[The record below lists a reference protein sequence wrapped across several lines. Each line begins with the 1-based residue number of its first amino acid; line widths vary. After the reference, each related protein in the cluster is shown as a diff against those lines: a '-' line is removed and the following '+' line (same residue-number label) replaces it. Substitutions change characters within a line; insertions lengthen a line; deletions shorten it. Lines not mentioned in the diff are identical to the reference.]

1 MDKFYKSFEDKFR
14 GQRSEI
20 KKRLLAY
27 EPFLQILKQQDEKP
41 AAVDLGCGRGE
52 WLEILKQNGFAVRG
66 CDVSEEMIKECEKNA
81 LEAKKQGA
89 IEFLSELEDSSLAL
103 VSAFQ
108 LVEHLEFSELC
119 ELIKQARRVLKDGGI
134 LILETPNP
142 ENLRVATLTFYLDAT
157 HVKPIPPMLLE
168 YLCEFEGF
176 SNTFMMRLNSNLSFS
191 EDLQNQN
198 VTLRDVLSSVGL
210 DYAILGLKNGDEK
223 TREAFL
229 NAAKSGYSFE
239 ELADRFDV
247 SAFENKTQMLEL
259 KNDVWKESLETK
271 EALWKES
278 LETKEALWKSSLE
291 IDDLRA
297 QNARLHEDLEN
308 LLGKYLALNHKV
320 YVLENEAPVIKNDIE
335 QLKIFVAKFKRVA
348 KPLIWV
354 YKFLRFCKNLAK
366 ENLKKALKFGIN
378 LTERAANSHPKFKK
392 NLKIFLNKFP
402 ALRARIFSL
411 KGQVRDDIYVSQE
424 GVFEPSVFALRH
436 SREYERNLELKNL
449 KFNEN
454 FSELT
459 VIGSIS
465 GHYSLAAINRN
476 IVFRLLGKVK
486 NVFVICYHE
495 NYFDKIEDIAI
506 TKDEYETLRSIVPD
520 KNAHP
525 KRSDDKVAIYHHYP
539 LIEDV
544 REGYGF
550 EIAVF
555 FWEESRIP
563 QRTIE
568 ILNSKYKGI
577 LVSTFFIKKILI
589 DNGCYTPI
597 KVADIPL
604 KMPPEPSVLQENSEQ
619 KREIKLFHISS
630 CLPRKGADVLLRAFN
645 EVCKKAKFE
654 LSLTIKSF
662 PNPHNSVTE
671 QIELLV
677 DKKYQ
682 SKIRVILNEDLTALD
697 VANLY
702 EQCDIV
708 VLPTR
713 GEGLNMPAI
722 EGVHYEKPVISTDF
736 SGQCEFLDGSCEF
749 IGYKFAPAVTHFN
762 LNYSFWA
769 EPSVKDL
776 GEKIIKVSEQIL
788 QNRAPNIEP
797 LKHKVDEM
805 MFGEK
810 NALNFISSIS
820 HLKSFKNE
828 PSELKIAYF
837 STYNAVCGIAEYSKY
852 LTDEL
857 TRAGANLEIYTWSEQ
872 KRAKESNLSK
882 ENDEIKV
889 FEIERE
895 KLLSGLETDANIIW
909 LQHHFTFFE
918 IDEKLKSDVA
928 ALKSQG
934 KICFITLH
942 ATKQIL
948 NYPRQTQQNWHDTLY
963 EFDRVFVHSIDDLN
977 TLRLLG
983 LADNVTLV
991 PHGTQNLAPEQN
1003 KRKETD
1009 GKFKVGFFG
1018 LLFAHKNLPVLL
1030 QAFAKFSQNT
1040 DAKLIIISPV
1050 ANADSEAELQRCR
1063 KLCEKLNL
1071 DEKVEW
1077 NTEFLPIE
1085 EVNKKLSDC
1094 DVIVLPYGQT
1104 DEGASGAARIA
1115 LSVCKNVIVTPSRI
1129 FSEMKN
1135 VTIKTDGFN
1144 DWHILEQLEKV
1155 KNSEID
1161 AKIYDERAKWLSEN
1175 SWSSI
1180 AGLYL
1185 RIFRAVATDKNFMR
1199 HLKNGE

>member
-14 GQRSEI
+14 GHRSEI

-41 AAVDLGCGRGE
+41 AAADLGCGRGE
-52 WLEILKQNGFAVRG
+52 WLEILKQNGFTARG
-66 CDVSEEMIKECEKNA
+66 CDVS
-81 LEAKKQGA
+81 
-89 IEFLSELEDSSLAL
+89 
-103 VSAFQ
+103 
-108 LVEHLEFSELC
+108 
-119 ELIKQARRVLKDGGI
+119 
-134 LILETPNP
+134 ETPNP
-142 ENLRVATLTFYLDAT
+142 ENLRVATLNFYLDVT

-176 SNTFMMRLNSNLSFS
+176 NNTFMMRLNSNLSFS
-191 EDLQNQN
+191 EDLENQN

-210 DYAILGLKNGDEK
+210 DYAVLGLKNGDEK
-223 TREAFL
+223 TKEAFL

-259 KNDVWKESLETK
+259 KNDVWKG
-271 EALWKES
+271 S

-291 IDDLRA
+291 LMESKNQIVNL
-297 QNARLHEDLEN
+297 QNENARLHEDLEN

-402 ALRARIFSL
+402 AIRARIFSL

-454 FSELT
+454 FSEIT

-544 REGYGF
+544 RKGYGF

-563 QRTIE
+563 PRTIE
-568 ILNSKYKGI
+568 ILNAKYKGI

-589 DNGCYTPI
+589 DNGCYTPV

-604 KMPPEPSVLQENSEQ
+604 KMPPEPSVLQGNSEQ

-645 EVCKKAKFE
+645 EACKKAKFE

-677 DKKYQ
+677 DKKYR

-722 EGVHYEKPVISTDF
+722 EGVHYKKPVISTDY
-736 SGQCEFLDGSCEF
+736 SGQCEFLDDSCEF

-788 QNRAPNIEP
+788 QNRAPDIKP

-857 TRAGANLEIYTWSEQ
+857 TQAGANLEIYTWSEQ

-1085 EVNKKLSDC
+1085 EVNQKLSDC

-1115 LSVCKNVIVTPSRI
+1115 LSACKNVIVTPSRI

>member
-14 GQRSEI
+14 GHRSEI

-27 EPFLQILKQQDEKP
+27 EPFLQILKQNYENP
-41 AAVDLGCGRGE
+41 AAADLGCGRGE
-52 WLEILKQNGFAVRG
+52 WLEILKQNGFTARG
-66 CDVSEEMIKECEKNA
+66 CDLSEEMIKECEKNA
-81 LEAKKQGA
+81 LEAKNQGA

-119 ELIKQARRVLKDGGI
+119 ELIKQAHRVLKDGGI
-134 LILETPNP
+134 LLLETPNP
-142 ENLRVATLTFYLDAT
+142 ENLRVATLNFYLDVT

-176 SNTFMMRLNSNLSFS
+176 NNTFMMRLNSNLSFS
-191 EDLQNQN
+191 EDLENQN

-210 DYAILGLKNGDEK
+210 DYAVLGLKNGDEK

-259 KNDVWKESLETK
+259 KNDVWKGF
-271 EALWKES
+271 

-291 IDDLRA
+291 LMESKNQIANL
-297 QNARLHEDLEN
+297 QNENARLHEDLEN

-402 ALRARIFSL
+402 AIRARIFSL

-506 TKDEYETLRSIVPD
+506 TKDEYETLRGIVPD

-563 QRTIE
+563 PRTIE

-589 DNGCYTPI
+589 DNGCYKPV

-645 EVCKKAKFE
+645 EACKKAKFE

-677 DKKYQ
+677 DKKYR

-722 EGVHYEKPVISTDF
+722 EGVHYEKPVISTDY
-736 SGQCEFLDGSCEF
+736 SGQCEFLDDSCEF

-788 QNRAPNIEP
+788 QNRAPDIKP

-852 LTDEL
+852 LTNEL
-857 TRAGANLEIYTWSEQ
+857 VRAGANLEIYTWSEQ
-872 KRAKESNLSK
+872 KRTKEPNLAQ
-882 ENDEIKV
+882 ENGVKV
-889 FEIERE
+889 YEIERE

-1161 AKIYDERAKWLSEN
+1161 AKIYDERAKWLSQN

>member
-14 GQRSEI
+14 GHRSEI

-27 EPFLQILKQQDEKP
+27 EPFLQILKQNNEKP

-52 WLEILKQNGFAVRG
+52 WLEILKQNGFTARG
-66 CDVSEEMIKECEKNA
+66 CDVSEEMLKECEKNA

-142 ENLRVATLTFYLDAT
+142 ENLRVATLNFYLDAT

-176 SNTFMMRLNSNLSFS
+176 NNTFMMRLNSNLSFS
-191 EDLQNQN
+191 EDLENQN

-229 NAAKSGYSFE
+229 KAAKSGYSFE

-259 KNDVWKESLETK
+259 KNDVWKG
-271 EALWKES
+271 S

-291 IDDLRA
+291 LMESKNQIANL
-297 QNARLHEDLEN
+297 QNENARLHEDLEN

-424 GVFEPSVFALRH
+424 GVFEPNVFELTH
-436 SREYERNLELKNL
+436 SKEYERNLELKNL

-563 QRTIE
+563 PRTIE

-589 DNGCYTPI
+589 DNGCYTPV

-619 KREIKLFHISS
+619 KCEIKLFHISS

-645 EVCKKAKFE
+645 EACKKAKFE
-654 LSLTIKSF
+654 LNLTIKSF

-677 DKKYQ
+677 DKKYR

-722 EGVHYEKPVISTDF
+722 EGVHYKKPVISTDY
-736 SGQCEFLDGSCEF
+736 SGQCEFLDDSCEF

-788 QNRAPNIEP
+788 QNRAPSIEP

-828 PSELKIAYF
+828 SCELKIAYF

-857 TRAGANLEIYTWSEQ
+857 ARAGANLEIYTWSEQ
-872 KRAKESNLSK
+872 KRAKEPNLAQ
-882 ENDEIKV
+882 ENGVKV
-889 FEIERE
+889 YEIEQE
-895 KLLSGLETDANIIW
+895 KLLSELKTDANIIW

-983 LADNVTLV
+983 LTDNVTLV

-1050 ANADSEAELQRCR
+1050 ANADGEAELQRCR

-1077 NTEFLPIE
+1077 NTSFLPIE
-1085 EVNKKLSDC
+1085 EVNKTLSDC

-1115 LSVCKNVIVTPSRI
+1115 LSACKNVIVTPSRI

-1175 SWSSI
+1175 SWNSI

>member
-14 GQRSEI
+14 GHRSEI

-27 EPFLQILKQQDEKP
+27 EPFLQILKQNNEKP

-52 WLEILKQNGFAVRG
+52 WLEILKQNGFTARG
-66 CDVSEEMIKECEKNA
+66 CDVSEEMLKECEKNA

-142 ENLRVATLTFYLDAT
+142 ENLRVATLNFYLDAT

-176 SNTFMMRLNSNLSFS
+176 NNTFMMRLNSNLSFS
-191 EDLQNQN
+191 EDLENQN

-229 NAAKSGYSFE
+229 KAAKSGYSFE

-259 KNDVWKESLETK
+259 KNDVWKG
-271 EALWKES
+271 S

-291 IDDLRA
+291 LMESKNQIANL
-297 QNARLHEDLEN
+297 QNENARLHEDLEN

-424 GVFEPSVFALRH
+424 GVFEPNVFELTH
-436 SREYERNLELKNL
+436 SKEYERNLELKNL

-563 QRTIE
+563 PRTIE

-589 DNGCYTPI
+589 DNGCYTPV

-619 KREIKLFHISS
+619 KCEIKLFHISS

-645 EVCKKAKFE
+645 EACKKAKFE
-654 LSLTIKSF
+654 LNLTIKSF

-677 DKKYQ
+677 DKKYR

-722 EGVHYEKPVISTDF
+722 EGVHYKKPVISTDY
-736 SGQCEFLDGSCEF
+736 SGQCEFLDDSCEF

-788 QNRAPNIEP
+788 QNRAPSIEP

-828 PSELKIAYF
+828 SCELKIAYF

-857 TRAGANLEIYTWSEQ
+857 ARAGANLEIYTWSEQ
-872 KRAKESNLSK
+872 KRAKEPNLAQ
-882 ENDEIKV
+882 ENGVKV
-889 FEIERE
+889 YEIEQE
-895 KLLSGLETDANIIW
+895 KLLSELKTDANIIW

-983 LADNVTLV
+983 LTDNVTLV

-1050 ANADSEAELQRCR
+1050 ANADGEAELQRCR

-1077 NTEFLPIE
+1077 NTSFLPIE

-1115 LSVCKNVIVTPSRI
+1115 LSACKNVIVTPSRI

-1175 SWSSI
+1175 SWNSI

>member
-27 EPFLQILKQQDEKP
+27 EPFLQILKQNYENP
-41 AAVDLGCGRGE
+41 AAADLGCGRGE
-52 WLEILKQNGFAVRG
+52 WLEILKQNGFTARG

-81 LEAKKQGA
+81 LEAKNQGA

-108 LVEHLEFSELC
+108 LVEHLEFNELC

-142 ENLRVATLTFYLDAT
+142 ENLRVATLTFYLDVT

-210 DYAILGLKNGDEK
+210 DYAVLGLKNGDEK

-259 KNDVWKESLETK
+259 KNDVWKG
-271 EALWKES
+271 S

-291 IDDLRA
+291 LMESKNQIANL
-297 QNARLHEDLEN
+297 QNENARLHEDLEN

-424 GVFEPSVFALRH
+424 GVFEPSIFALRH

-449 KFNEN
+449 EFNEN

-589 DNGCYTPI
+589 DNGCYTPV

-645 EVCKKAKFE
+645 EACKKAKFE

-677 DKKYQ
+677 DKKYR

-722 EGVHYEKPVISTDF
+722 EGVHYEKPVISTDY

-788 QNRAPNIEP
+788 QNRAPDIKP

-820 HLKSFKNE
+820 HLKSFKNK

-852 LTDEL
+852 LTNEL
-857 TRAGANLEIYTWSEQ
+857 VRAGANLEIYTWSEQ
-872 KRAKESNLSK
+872 KRTKEPNLAQ
-882 ENDEIKV
+882 ENGVKV
-889 FEIERE
+889 YEIERE

-1009 GKFKVGFFG
+1009 GKFRVGFFG

-1077 NTEFLPIE
+1077 STEFLPIE

>member
-14 GQRSEI
+14 GHRSEI

-27 EPFLQILKQQDEKP
+27 KPFLQILKQNNEKP
-41 AAVDLGCGRGE
+41 AAADLGCGRGE
-52 WLEILKQNGFAVRG
+52 WLEILKQNGFAARG
-66 CDVSEEMIKECEKNA
+66 CDVSEEMLKECEKNA
-81 LEAKKQGA
+81 LEARNQGA

-134 LILETPNP
+134 LLLETPNP
-142 ENLRVATLTFYLDAT
+142 ENLRVATLNFYLDAT

-176 SNTFMMRLNSNLSFS
+176 NNTFMMRLNSNLSFS
-191 EDLQNQN
+191 EDLENQN

-210 DYAILGLKNGDEK
+210 DYAVLGLKNGDEK
-223 TREAFL
+223 TKEAFL

-247 SAFENKTQMLEL
+247 STFENKTQMLEL
-259 KNDVWKESLETK
+259 KNDVWKG
-271 EALWKES
+271 S

-291 IDDLRA
+291 LMESKNQIANL
-297 QNARLHEDLEN
+297 QNENARLHEDLEN

-449 KFNEN
+449 EFKEN

-476 IVFRLLGKVK
+476 IVFRLLNKVK

-520 KNAHP
+520 KNAP
-525 KRSDDKVAIYHHYP
+525 AIRTDDKVAIYHHYP

-589 DNGCYTPI
+589 DNGCYTPV

-604 KMPPEPSVLQENSEQ
+604 KTPPEPSVLQENSEQ

-645 EVCKKAKFE
+645 EACKKAKFE

-677 DKKYQ
+677 DKKYRD
-682 SKIRVILNEDLTALD
+682 KIRVILNEDLTALD

-722 EGVHYEKPVISTDF
+722 EGVHYKKPIISTDY
-736 SGQCEFLDGSCEF
+736 SGQCEFLDDSCEF

-788 QNRAPNIEP
+788 QNRAPDIKP

-810 NALNFISSIS
+810 NTLNFISSIS

-857 TRAGANLEIYTWSEQ
+857 MRAGAKLEIYTWSEQ

-963 EFDRVFVHSIDDLN
+963 EFDRAFVHSIDDLN

-983 LADNVTLV
+983 LTDNVTLV
-991 PHGTQNLAPEQN
+991 PHGTQNLTHEQS
-1003 KRKETD
+1003 KRKEAND
-1009 GKFKVGFFG
+1009 KFTIGFFG

-1040 DAKLIIISPV
+1040 DARLIIISPV

-1077 NTEFLPIE
+1077 NTSFLPIE

-1115 LSVCKNVIVTPSRI
+1115 LSACKNVIVTPSRI

-1161 AKIYDERAKWLSEN
+1161 AKIYDERAKWLSQN
-1175 SWSSI
+1175 SWGSI

>member
-14 GQRSEI
+14 GHRSEI

-41 AAVDLGCGRGE
+41 AAADLGCGRGE
-52 WLEILKQNGFAVRG
+52 WLEILKQNGFTARG
-66 CDVSEEMIKECEKNA
+66 CDLSEEMIKECEKNA
-81 LEAKKQGA
+81 LEAKNQGA

-119 ELIKQARRVLKDGGI
+119 ELIKQAHRVLKDGGI
-134 LILETPNP
+134 LLLETPNP
-142 ENLRVATLTFYLDAT
+142 ENLRVATLNFYLDVT

-176 SNTFMMRLNSNLSFS
+176 NNTFMMRLNSNLSFS
-191 EDLQNQN
+191 EDLENQN

-210 DYAILGLKNGDEK
+210 DYAVLGLKNGDEK

-259 KNDVWKESLETK
+259 KNDVWKGF
-271 EALWKES
+271 

-291 IDDLRA
+291 LMESKNQIANL
-297 QNARLHEDLEN
+297 QNENARLHEDLEN

-476 IVFRLLGKVK
+476 IVFRLLNKVK
-486 NVFVICYHE
+486 NIFVICYHE

-589 DNGCYTPI
+589 DNGCYTPV

-645 EVCKKAKFE
+645 EACKKAKFE

-677 DKKYQ
+677 DKKYR

-722 EGVHYEKPVISTDF
+722 EGVHYEKPVISTDY
-736 SGQCEFLDGSCEF
+736 SGQCEFLDDSCEF

-788 QNRAPNIEP
+788 QNRAPDIKP

-852 LTDEL
+852 LTNEL
-857 TRAGANLEIYTWSEQ
+857 VRAGANLEIYTWSEQ
-872 KRAKESNLSK
+872 KRAKKSNLSK

-918 IDEKLKSDVA
+918 IDEKLKSDAA
-928 ALKSQG
+928 ALKSHG

>member
-14 GQRSEI
+14 GDKSEI

-27 EPFLQILKQQDEKP
+27 EPFLQILKQNDEKP

-52 WLEILKQNGFAVRG
+52 WLEILKQNSFAAHG
-66 CDVSEEMIKECEKNA
+66 CDVSDEMIKECKKNA
-81 LEAKKQGA
+81 LEAKNQGA
-89 IEFLSELEDSSLAL
+89 IEFLSKLEDSSLAL

-108 LVEHLEFSELC
+108 LAEHLEFSELC

-142 ENLRVATLTFYLDAT
+142 ENLRVATLTFYLDVT

-176 SNTFMMRLNSNLSFS
+176 SDTFMMRLNSNLSFS

-210 DYAILGLKNGDEK
+210 DYAVLGLKNGDEK

-259 KNDVWKESLETK
+259 KNDVWKG
-271 EALWKES
+271 S

-291 IDDLRA
+291 LMESKNQIANL
-297 QNARLHEDLEN
+297 QNENARLHDDLEN

-366 ENLKKALKFGIN
+366 DNLKKALKFGIN
-378 LTERAANSHPKFKK
+378 LTEKTANNNPKFKK

-402 ALRARIFSL
+402 ALRARLFSL
-411 KGQVRDDIYVSQE
+411 KGQIRDDIYVSQE
-424 GVFEPSVFALRH
+424 GVFEPNVFVLRH
-436 SREYERNLELKNL
+436 SKEYERNLELKNL

-589 DNGCYTPI
+589 DNGCYTPV

-604 KMPPEPSVLQENSEQ
+604 KMPPEPSFLQENSEQ

-645 EVCKKAKFE
+645 EACKKAKFE

-677 DKKYQ
+677 DKKYR

-722 EGVHYEKPVISTDF
+722 EGVHYKKPVISTDY
-736 SGQCEFLDGSCEF
+736 SGQCEFLDDSCEF

-788 QNRAPNIEP
+788 QNRAPDIKP

-857 TRAGANLEIYTWSEQ
+857 ARAGAKLEIYTWSEQ

-948 NYPRQTQQNWHDTLY
+948 NYPRQTQQNWHNTLY

-1009 GKFKVGFFG
+1009 GKFRVGFFG

-1077 NTEFLPIE
+1077 NTEFLPIG

>member
-27 EPFLQILKQQDEKP
+27 EPFLQILKQNNENL
-41 AAVDLGCGRGE
+41 AAADLGCGRGE
-52 WLEILKQNGFAVRG
+52 WLEILKQNGFTARG
-66 CDVSEEMIKECEKNA
+66 CDVSEEMLKECEKNA

-142 ENLRVATLTFYLDAT
+142 ENLRVATLNFYLDAT

-176 SNTFMMRLNSNLSFS
+176 NNTFMMRLNSNLSFS
-191 EDLQNQN
+191 EDLENQN

-247 SAFENKTQMLEL
+247 STFENKTQMLEL
-259 KNDVWKESLETK
+259 KNDVWKG
-271 EALWKES
+271 S

-291 IDDLRA
+291 LMEGKNQIVNL
-297 QNARLHEDLEN
+297 QNENARLHEDLEN

-378 LTERAANSHPKFKK
+378 LTEKAANSHPKFKK

-424 GVFEPSVFALRH
+424 GVFEPNVFELTH
-436 SREYERNLELKNL
+436 SKEYERNLELKNL

-589 DNGCYTPI
+589 DNGCYTPV

-645 EVCKKAKFE
+645 EACKKAKFE

-677 DKKYQ
+677 DKKYR

-722 EGVHYEKPVISTDF
+722 EGVHYKKPVISTDY
-736 SGQCEFLDGSCEF
+736 SGQCEFLDDSCEF

-820 HLKSFKNE
+820 YLKSFKNE
-828 PSELKIAYF
+828 PRELKIAYF

-857 TRAGANLEIYTWSEQ
+857 ARAGADLEIYTWSEQ
-872 KRAKESNLSK
+872 KRAKEPNLAQ
-882 ENDEIKV
+882 ENGVKV
-889 FEIERE
+889 YEIEQE
-895 KLLSGLETDANIIW
+895 KLLSELKTDANIIW

-983 LADNVTLV
+983 LTDNVTLV
-991 PHGTQNLAPEQN
+991 PHGTQNLTHEQS
-1003 KRKETD
+1003 KRKEAND
-1009 GKFKVGFFG
+1009 KFTIGFFG

-1040 DAKLIIISPV
+1040 DARLIIISPV

-1085 EVNKKLSDC
+1085 EVNKRLSDC

-1115 LSVCKNVIVTPSRI
+1115 LSACKNVIVTPSRI

-1161 AKIYDERAKWLSEN
+1161 AKIYDERAKWLSQN

>member
-14 GQRSEI
+14 GHRSEI

-41 AAVDLGCGRGE
+41 AAADLGCGRGE
-52 WLEILKQNGFAVRG
+52 WLEILKQNGFTARG
-66 CDVSEEMIKECEKNA
+66 CDVSEEMLKECEKNA
-81 LEAKKQGA
+81 LEAKNQGA

-134 LILETPNP
+134 LLLETPNP
-142 ENLRVATLTFYLDAT
+142 ENLRVATLNFYLDVT

-176 SNTFMMRLNSNLSFS
+176 NNTFMMRLNSNLSFS
-191 EDLQNQN
+191 EDLENQN

-210 DYAILGLKNGDEK
+210 DYAVLGLKNGDEK
-223 TREAFL
+223 TKEAFL

-259 KNDVWKESLETK
+259 KNDVWKG
-271 EALWKES
+271 S

-291 IDDLRA
+291 LMESKNQIANL
-297 QNARLHEDLEN
+297 QNENARLHEDLEN

-449 KFNEN
+449 EFNEN
-454 FSELT
+454 FSEIT

-465 GHYSLAAINRN
+465 GHYSLASINRN
-476 IVFRLLGKVK
+476 IVFRLLNKVK

-520 KNAHP
+520 KNAP
-525 KRSDDKVAIYHHYP
+525 AIRTDDKVAIYHHYP

-589 DNGCYTPI
+589 DNGCYTPV

-604 KMPPEPSVLQENSEQ
+604 KTPPEPSVLQENSEQ

-645 EVCKKAKFE
+645 EACKKAKFE

-677 DKKYQ
+677 DKKYRD
-682 SKIRVILNEDLTALD
+682 KIRVILNEDLTALD

-722 EGVHYEKPVISTDF
+722 EGVHYKKPIISTDY
-736 SGQCEFLDGSCEF
+736 SGQCEFLDDSCEF

-788 QNRAPNIEP
+788 QNRAPDIKP

-857 TRAGANLEIYTWSEQ
+857 ARAGADLEIYTWSEQ
-872 KRAKESNLSK
+872 KHAKESNLSK

-895 KLLSGLETDANIIW
+895 KLLSGLKTDANIIW

>member
-271 EALWKES
+271 EALWK
-278 LETKEALWKSSLE
+278 SSLE
-291 IDDLRA
+291 LMESKNQIANL
-297 QNARLHEDLEN
+297 QNENARLREDLEN

-436 SREYERNLELKNL
+436 SKEYERNLELKNL
-449 KFNEN
+449 EFNEN

-563 QRTIE
+563 PRTIE

-589 DNGCYTPI
+589 DNGCYTPV

-645 EVCKKAKFE
+645 EACKKAKFE

-677 DKKYQ
+677 DKKYR

-722 EGVHYEKPVISTDF
+722 EGVHYKKPVISTDY
-736 SGQCEFLDGSCEF
+736 SGQCEFLDDSCEF

-810 NALNFISSIS
+810 NAPNFISSIS

-857 TRAGANLEIYTWSEQ
+857 ARAGANLEIYTWSEQ
-872 KRAKESNLSK
+872 KRAKEPNLAQ
-882 ENDEIKV
+882 ENGVKV
-889 FEIERE
+889 YEIEQE
-895 KLLSGLETDANIIW
+895 KLLSELKTDANIIW

-983 LADNVTLV
+983 LIDNVTLV

-1009 GKFKVGFFG
+1009 GKFRIGFFG

-1040 DAKLIIISPV
+1040 DARLIIISPV

-1071 DEKVEW
+1071 DEKAEW

-1115 LSVCKNVIVTPSRI
+1115 LSACKNVIVTPSRI

>member
-14 GQRSEI
+14 GHRSEI

-27 EPFLQILKQQDEKP
+27 EPFLQILKQNNEKP

-52 WLEILKQNGFAVRG
+52 WLEILKQNGFTARG
-66 CDVSEEMIKECEKNA
+66 CDMSEEMLKECEKNA

-142 ENLRVATLTFYLDAT
+142 ENLRVATLNFYLDAT

-176 SNTFMMRLNSNLSFS
+176 NNTFMMRLNSNLNFS
-191 EDLQNQN
+191 EDLENQN

-210 DYAILGLKNGDEK
+210 DYAVLGLKNGDEK

-229 NAAKSGYSFE
+229 SATKSGFSFE

-247 SAFENKTQMLEL
+247 GAFENKTQMLEL

-271 EALWKES
+271 EALWK
-278 LETKEALWKSSLE
+278 SSLE
-291 IDDLRA
+291 LMESKNQIANL
-297 QNARLHEDLEN
+297 QNENARLHEDLEN

-320 YVLENEAPVIKNDIE
+320 YVLENETPVIKNDIE
-335 QLKIFVAKFKRVA
+335 HLKIFVAKFKRVA

-366 ENLKKALKFGIN
+366 ENLKKVLKFGIN
-378 LTERAANSHPKFKK
+378 LTEKTANNNPKFKK

-436 SREYERNLELKNL
+436 SKEYERNLELKNL
-449 KFNEN
+449 EFNEN

-563 QRTIE
+563 PRTIE

-589 DNGCYTPI
+589 DNGCYTPV

-645 EVCKKAKFE
+645 EACKKAKFE

-677 DKKYQ
+677 DKKYR

-722 EGVHYEKPVISTDF
+722 EGVHYKKPVISTDY
-736 SGQCEFLDGSCEF
+736 SGQCEFLDDSCEF

-820 HLKSFKNE
+820 YLKSFKNE

-857 TRAGANLEIYTWSEQ
+857 ARAGANLQIYTWSEQ
-872 KRAKESNLSK
+872 KRAKEPNLAQ
-882 ENDEIKV
+882 ENGVKV
-889 FEIERE
+889 YEIERE
-895 KLLSGLETDANIIW
+895 KLLSELKTDANIIW

-983 LADNVTLV
+983 LTDNVTLV
-991 PHGTQNLAPEQN
+991 PHGTQNLTHEQS
-1003 KRKETD
+1003 KRKEAND
-1009 GKFKVGFFG
+1009 KFTIGFFG

-1094 DVIVLPYGQT
+1094 DVVVLPYGQT

-1115 LSVCKNVIVTPSRI
+1115 LSACKNVIVTPSRI

-1161 AKIYDERAKWLSEN
+1161 AKIYDERAKWLSQN

>member
-14 GQRSEI
+14 GDKSEI

-27 EPFLQILKQQDEKP
+27 EPFLQILKQNNEKP

-52 WLEILKQNGFAVRG
+52 WLEILKQNGFAARG
-66 CDVSEEMIKECEKNA
+66 CDVSDEMIKECEKND

-108 LVEHLEFSELC
+108 LAEHLEFSELC

-142 ENLRVATLTFYLDAT
+142 ENLRVATLNFYLDVT

-176 SNTFMMRLNSNLSFS
+176 SDTFMMRLNSNLSFS

-210 DYAILGLKNGDEK
+210 DYAVLGLKNGDEK

-229 NAAKSGYSFE
+229 SATKSGFSFE

-247 SAFENKTQMLEL
+247 GAFENKTQMLEL

-271 EALWKES
+271 EALWK
-278 LETKEALWKSSLE
+278 SSLE
-291 IDDLRA
+291 LMESKNQIANL
-297 QNARLHEDLEN
+297 QNENARLHEDLEN

-320 YVLENEAPVIKNDIE
+320 YVLENETPVIKNDIE
-335 QLKIFVAKFKRVA
+335 HLKIFVAKFKRVA

-366 ENLKKALKFGIN
+366 ENLKKVLKFGIN
-378 LTERAANSHPKFKK
+378 LTEKTANNNPKFKK

-436 SREYERNLELKNL
+436 SKEYERNLELKNL
-449 KFNEN
+449 EFNEN

-563 QRTIE
+563 PRTIE

-589 DNGCYTPI
+589 DNGCYTPV

-645 EVCKKAKFE
+645 EACKKAKFE

-677 DKKYQ
+677 DKKYR

-722 EGVHYEKPVISTDF
+722 EGVHYEKPVISTDY
-736 SGQCEFLDGSCEF
+736 SGQCEFLDDSCEF

-788 QNRAPNIEP
+788 QNRAPDIKP

-857 TRAGANLEIYTWSEQ
+857 TQAGANLEIYTWSEQ

-1115 LSVCKNVIVTPSRI
+1115 LSACKNVIVTPSRI

>member
-52 WLEILKQNGFAVRG
+52 WLEILKQNGFAARG
-66 CDVSEEMIKECEKNA
+66 CDVSEEMLKECEKNT
-81 LEAKKQGA
+81 LEAKNQGA

-119 ELIKQARRVLKDGGI
+119 ELIKQACRVLKDGGI

-142 ENLRVATLTFYLDAT
+142 ENLRVATLNFYLDVT
-157 HVKPIPPMLLE
+157 HAKPIPPMLLE

-176 SNTFMMRLNSNLSFS
+176 NNTFMMRLNSNLSFS
-191 EDLQNQN
+191 EDLENQN

-210 DYAILGLKNGDEK
+210 DYAVLGLKNGDEK
-223 TREAFL
+223 TKEAFL

-247 SAFENKTQMLEL
+247 STFENKTQMLEL
-259 KNDVWKESLETK
+259 KNDVWKG
-271 EALWKES
+271 S

-291 IDDLRA
+291 LMESKNQIANL
-297 QNARLHEDLEN
+297 QNENARLHEDLEN

-320 YVLENEAPVIKNDIE
+320 YVLENEAPAIKNDIE

-424 GVFEPSVFALRH
+424 GVFEPNVFELTH
-436 SREYERNLELKNL
+436 SKEYERNLELKNL

-454 FSELT
+454 FSKLT

-563 QRTIE
+563 PRTIE

-589 DNGCYTPI
+589 DNGCYTPV

-619 KREIKLFHISS
+619 KCEIKLFHISS

-645 EVCKKAKFE
+645 EACKKAKFE

-677 DKKYQ
+677 DKKYR

-722 EGVHYEKPVISTDF
+722 EGVHYEKPVISTDY
-736 SGQCEFLDGSCEF
+736 SGQCEFLDDSCEF

-788 QNRAPNIEP
+788 QNRAPSIEP

-805 MFGEK
+805 MFGEN

-820 HLKSFKNE
+820 YLKSFKNE
-828 PSELKIAYF
+828 PSKLKIAYF

-857 TRAGANLEIYTWSEQ
+857 ARAGANLEIYTWSEQ
-872 KRAKESNLSK
+872 KRAKEPNLAQ
-882 ENDEIKV
+882 ENGVKV
-889 FEIERE
+889 HEIERE
-895 KLLSGLETDANIIW
+895 KLLSELKTDANIIW

-948 NYPRQTQQNWHDTLY
+948 NYPRQTQQNWHDTLF

-1009 GKFKVGFFG
+1009 GKFRIGFFG
-1018 LLFAHKNLPVLL
+1018 LLFAHKNLPVML

-1050 ANADSEAELQRCR
+1050 ANADGEAELQRCR

-1085 EVNKKLSDC
+1085 EVNKKLRDC

-1115 LSVCKNVIVTPSRI
+1115 LSACKNVIVTPSRI

-1161 AKIYDERAKWLSEN
+1161 AKIYDERTKWLSQN

>member
-27 EPFLQILKQQDEKP
+27 EPFLQILKQNNENP
-41 AAVDLGCGRGE
+41 TAVDLGCGRGE
-52 WLEILKQNGFAVRG
+52 WLEILKQNGFAARG
-66 CDVSEEMIKECEKNA
+66 CDVSEEMLKECEKNA
-81 LEAKKQGA
+81 LEAKNQGA

-142 ENLRVATLTFYLDAT
+142 ENLRVATLNFYLDAT

-176 SNTFMMRLNSNLSFS
+176 NNTFMMRLNSNLSFS
-191 EDLQNQN
+191 EDLENQN

-210 DYAILGLKNGDEK
+210 DYAVLGLKNGDEK
-223 TREAFL
+223 TCEAFL

-247 SAFENKTQMLEL
+247 STFENKTQMLEL
-259 KNDVWKESLETK
+259 KNDVWKG
-271 EALWKES
+271 S

-291 IDDLRA
+291 LMESKNQIVNL
-297 QNARLHEDLEN
+297 QNENARLHEDLEN

-411 KGQVRDDIYVSQE
+411 KGQVRDDIYVSQD

-436 SREYERNLELKNL
+436 SKEYERNLELKNL

-589 DNGCYTPI
+589 DNGCYTPV

-604 KMPPEPSVLQENSEQ
+604 KMPPEPSFLQENSEQ

-645 EVCKKAKFE
+645 EACKKAKFE

-677 DKKYQ
+677 DKKYR

-722 EGVHYEKPVISTDF
+722 EGVHYKKPVISTDY
-736 SGQCEFLDGSCEF
+736 SGQCEFLDDSCEF

-788 QNRAPNIEP
+788 QNRAPDIKP

-857 TRAGANLEIYTWSEQ
+857 AQAGAKLDIYTWSEQ

-1009 GKFKVGFFG
+1009 GKFRVGFFG
-1018 LLFAHKNLPVLL
+1018 LLFAHKNLLVLL

-1115 LSVCKNVIVTPSRI
+1115 LSACKNVIVTPSRI

>member
-14 GQRSEI
+14 GHRSEI

-27 EPFLQILKQQDEKP
+27 KPFLQILKQNNENP

-52 WLEILKQNGFAVRG
+52 WLEILKQNGFTARG
-66 CDVSEEMIKECEKNA
+66 CDVSEEMLKECEKNA

-142 ENLRVATLTFYLDAT
+142 ENLRVATLNFYLDAT

-176 SNTFMMRLNSNLSFS
+176 NNTFMMRLNSNLSFS
-191 EDLQNQN
+191 EDLENQN

-210 DYAILGLKNGDEK
+210 DYAVLGLKNGDEK

-247 SAFENKTQMLEL
+247 STFENKTQMLEL
-259 KNDVWKESLETK
+259 KNDVWKG
-271 EALWKES
+271 S

-291 IDDLRA
+291 LMESKNQIVNLQNENVRLR
-297 QNARLHEDLEN
+297 EDLEN
-308 LLGKYLALNHKV
+308 LIGKYLALNHKV

-348 KPLIWV
+348 KPLILV

-411 KGQVRDDIYVSQE
+411 KGQVRDDIYVSQD

-436 SREYERNLELKNL
+436 SKEYERNLELKNL

-589 DNGCYTPI
+589 DNGCYTPV

-604 KMPPEPSVLQENSEQ
+604 KMPPEPSFLQENSEQ

-645 EVCKKAKFE
+645 EACKKAKFE

-677 DKKYQ
+677 DKKYR

-722 EGVHYEKPVISTDF
+722 EGVHYKKPVISTDY
-736 SGQCEFLDGSCEF
+736 SGQCEFLDDSCEF

-857 TRAGANLEIYTWSEQ
+857 ARAGANLEIYTWSEQ
-872 KRAKESNLSK
+872 KRAKEPNLAQ
-882 ENDEIKV
+882 ENGVKV
-889 FEIERE
+889 YEIEQE
-895 KLLSGLETDANIIW
+895 KLLSELKTDANIIW

-928 ALKSQG
+928 ALKLQG

-983 LADNVTLV
+983 LIDNVTLV

-1009 GKFKVGFFG
+1009 GKFRIGFFG

-1050 ANADSEAELQRCR
+1050 ANVDGEAELQRCR

-1115 LSVCKNVIVTPSRI
+1115 LSACKNVIVTPSRI

-1161 AKIYDERAKWLSEN
+1161 AKIYDERSKWLSEN
-1175 SWSSI
+1175 SWNSI

>member
-14 GQRSEI
+14 GHRSEI

-52 WLEILKQNGFAVRG
+52 WLEILKQNGFTARG
-66 CDVSEEMIKECEKNA
+66 CDVSEEMLKECEKNA
-81 LEAKKQGA
+81 LEAKNQGA

-134 LILETPNP
+134 LLLETPNP
-142 ENLRVATLTFYLDAT
+142 ENLRVATLNFYLDVT

-176 SNTFMMRLNSNLSFS
+176 NNTFMMRLNSNLSFS
-191 EDLQNQN
+191 EDLENQN

-210 DYAILGLKNGDEK
+210 DYAVLGLKNGDEK
-223 TREAFL
+223 TKEAFL

-259 KNDVWKESLETK
+259 KNDVWKG
-271 EALWKES
+271 S

-291 IDDLRA
+291 LMESKNQIVNL
-297 QNARLHEDLEN
+297 QNENARLHEDLEN

-402 ALRARIFSL
+402 AIRARIFSL

-454 FSELT
+454 FSEIT

-544 REGYGF
+544 RKGYGF

-563 QRTIE
+563 PRTIE
-568 ILNSKYKGI
+568 ILNAKYKGI

-589 DNGCYTPI
+589 DNGCYTPV

-604 KMPPEPSVLQENSEQ
+604 KMPPEPSVLQGNSEQ

-645 EVCKKAKFE
+645 EACKKAKFE

-677 DKKYQ
+677 DKKYR

-722 EGVHYEKPVISTDF
+722 EGVHYKKPVISTDY
-736 SGQCEFLDGSCEF
+736 SGQCEFLDDSCEF

-788 QNRAPNIEP
+788 QNRAPDIKP

-857 TRAGANLEIYTWSEQ
+857 TQAGANLEIYTWSEQ
-872 KRAKESNLSK
+872 KRADVSNLTQ
-882 ENDEIKV
+882 ENDNIKV
-889 FEIERE
+889 YEIERE

>member
-14 GQRSEI
+14 GDKSEI

-27 EPFLQILKQQDEKP
+27 EPFLQILKQNYEKP
-41 AAVDLGCGRGE
+41 AAADLGCGRGE
-52 WLEILKQNGFAVRG
+52 WLEILKQNGFAAHG
-66 CDVSEEMIKECEKNA
+66 CDVSEEMLKECEKNA
-81 LEAKKQGA
+81 LEAKNQGA

-142 ENLRVATLTFYLDAT
+142 ENLRVATLNFYLDAT

-176 SNTFMMRLNSNLSFS
+176 NNTFMMRLNSNLSFS
-191 EDLQNQN
+191 EDLENQN

-210 DYAILGLKNGDEK
+210 DYAVLGLKNGDEK

-247 SAFENKTQMLEL
+247 AAFKNKTQMLEL
-259 KNDVWKESLETK
+259 KNDVWKGF
-271 EALWKES
+271 

-291 IDDLRA
+291 LMESKNQIANL
-297 QNARLHEDLEN
+297 QNENARLHEDLEN

-378 LTERAANSHPKFKK
+378 LMEKAANSHPKFKK

-454 FSELT
+454 FSEIT

-476 IVFRLLGKVK
+476 IVFRLLNKVK

-589 DNGCYTPI
+589 DNGCYTPV

-645 EVCKKAKFE
+645 EACKKAKFE

-677 DKKYQ
+677 DKKYR

-722 EGVHYEKPVISTDF
+722 EGVHYEKPIISTDY

-788 QNRAPNIEP
+788 QNRAPDIKP

-857 TRAGANLEIYTWSEQ
+857 ARAGADLQIYTWSEQ
-872 KRAKESNLSK
+872 KRTDGSNLTQ
-882 ENDEIKV
+882 ENDNIKV
-889 FEIERE
+889 YEIERE

>member
-14 GQRSEI
+14 GHRSEI

-27 EPFLQILKQQDEKP
+27 EPFLQILKQNYENP
-41 AAVDLGCGRGE
+41 AAADLGCGRGE
-52 WLEILKQNGFAVRG
+52 WLEILKQNGFTARG
-66 CDVSEEMIKECEKNA
+66 CDVSEEMLKECEKNA
-81 LEAKKQGA
+81 LEAKNQGA

-134 LILETPNP
+134 LLLETPNP
-142 ENLRVATLTFYLDAT
+142 ENLRVATLNFYLDVT

-176 SNTFMMRLNSNLSFS
+176 SDTFMMRLNSNLSFS

-210 DYAILGLKNGDEK
+210 DYAVLGLKNGDEK

-247 SAFENKTQMLEL
+247 AAFENKTQMLEL

-271 EALWKES
+271 EALWK
-278 LETKEALWKSSLE
+278 SSLE
-291 IDDLRA
+291 LMESKNQIANL
-297 QNARLHEDLEN
+297 QNENAHLHEDLEN

-335 QLKIFVAKFKRVA
+335 HLKIFVAKFKKVA

-465 GHYSLAAINRN
+465 GHYSLASINRN

-563 QRTIE
+563 PRTIE

-589 DNGCYTPI
+589 DNGCYTPV

-604 KMPPEPSVLQENSEQ
+604 KTPPEPSVLQENSEQ

-645 EVCKKAKFE
+645 EACKKAKFE

-677 DKKYQ
+677 DKKYR

-722 EGVHYEKPVISTDF
+722 EGVHYEKPVISTDY
-736 SGQCEFLDGSCEF
+736 SGQCEFLDGNCEF

-788 QNRAPNIEP
+788 QNRTPSIKP

-820 HLKSFKNE
+820 YLKSFKNE

-857 TRAGANLEIYTWSEQ
+857 ARAGANLEIYTWSEQ
-872 KRAKESNLSK
+872 KRAGTSNLSK
-882 ENDEIKV
+882 ENNDIKV
-889 FEIERE
+889 YEIEQE

-918 IDEKLKSDVA
+918 IDEKLKSDVL

-942 ATKQIL
+942 STKQIL

-983 LADNVTLV
+983 LIDNVTLV

-1003 KRKETD
+1003 KHKETD
-1009 GKFKVGFFG
+1009 GKFRTGFFG

-1050 ANADSEAELQRCR
+1050 ANADSEMELQRCR

-1077 NTEFLPIE
+1077 NTKFLPIE

-1115 LSVCKNVIVTPSRI
+1115 LSACKNVIVTPSRI

-1161 AKIYDERAKWLSEN
+1161 AKIYDERAKWLSQN

-1185 RIFRAVATDKNFMR
+1185 RIFKAVATDKNFMR

>member
-14 GQRSEI
+14 GHRSEI

-27 EPFLQILKQQDEKP
+27 EPFLQILKQNYEKP

-52 WLEILKQNGFAVRG
+52 WLEILKQNGFTARG
-66 CDVSEEMIKECEKNA
+66 CDVSEGMLKECEKNA

-142 ENLRVATLTFYLDAT
+142 ENLRVATLNFYLDAT
-157 HVKPIPPMLLE
+157 HVKPIPPILLE

-176 SNTFMMRLNSNLSFS
+176 NNTFMMRLNSNLSFS
-191 EDLQNQN
+191 EDLENQN

-247 SAFENKTQMLEL
+247 STFENKTQMLEL
-259 KNDVWKESLETK
+259 KNDVWKG
-271 EALWKES
+271 S

-291 IDDLRA
+291 LMESKNQIANL
-297 QNARLHEDLEN
+297 QNENARLHEDLEN

-424 GVFEPSVFALRH
+424 GVFEPNVFELTH
-436 SREYERNLELKNL
+436 SKEYERNLELKNL

-544 REGYGF
+544 RDGYGF

-589 DNGCYTPI
+589 DNGCYTPV

-619 KREIKLFHISS
+619 NREIKLFHISS

-645 EVCKKAKFE
+645 EACKKAKFE

-677 DKKYQ
+677 DKKYR

-722 EGVHYEKPVISTDF
+722 EGVHYKKPVISTDY
-736 SGQCEFLDGSCEF
+736 SGQCEFLDDSCEF
-749 IGYKFAPAVTHFN
+749 IRYKFAPAVTHFN

-872 KRAKESNLSK
+872 KHAKESNLSK

-983 LADNVTLV
+983 LTDNVALV
-991 PHGTQNLAPEQN
+991 PHGTQNLAPEQS

-1050 ANADSEAELQRCR
+1050 ANADGEAELQRCR

-1115 LSVCKNVIVTPSRI
+1115 LSACKNVIVTPSRI

-1161 AKIYDERAKWLSEN
+1161 AKIYDERAKWLSQN

-1185 RIFRAVATDKNFMR
+1185 RIFRAVATDKNFMQ

>member
-52 WLEILKQNGFAVRG
+52 WLEILKQNGFAARG

-142 ENLRVATLTFYLDAT
+142 ENLRVATLNFYLDAT

-176 SNTFMMRLNSNLSFS
+176 NNTFMMRLNSNLNFS
-191 EDLQNQN
+191 EDLENQN

-210 DYAILGLKNGDEK
+210 DYAVLGLKNGDEK
-223 TREAFL
+223 THEAFL

-239 ELADRFDV
+239 ELVDRFDV

-259 KNDVWKESLETK
+259 KNDVWKD
-271 EALWKES
+271 S

-291 IDDLRA
+291 LMESKNQIANL
-297 QNARLHEDLEN
+297 QNENARLHEDLEN

-449 KFNEN
+449 EFNEN

-589 DNGCYTPI
+589 DNGCYTPV

-604 KMPPEPSVLQENSEQ
+604 KMPPEPSVSQENSEQ

-645 EVCKKAKFE
+645 EACKKAKFE
-654 LSLTIKSF
+654 LSITIKSF

-677 DKKYQ
+677 DKKYR

-722 EGVHYEKPVISTDF
+722 EGVHYKKPVISTDY
-736 SGQCEFLDGSCEF
+736 SGQCEFLDDSCEF

-788 QNRAPNIEP
+788 QNRAPDIKP

-872 KRAKESNLSK
+872 KRAKEPNLAQ
-882 ENDEIKV
+882 ENGIKV
-889 FEIERE
+889 YEIERE

-1115 LSVCKNVIVTPSRI
+1115 LSACKNVIVTPSRI

>member
-14 GQRSEI
+14 GDKSEI

-27 EPFLQILKQQDEKP
+27 EPFLQILKQNDEKP

-52 WLEILKQNGFAVRG
+52 WLEILKQNGFAARG
-66 CDVSEEMIKECEKNA
+66 CDVSDEMIKECEKNA
-81 LEAKKQGA
+81 LEAKNQGA
-89 IEFLSELEDSSLAL
+89 IEFLSKLEDSSLAL

-108 LVEHLEFSELC
+108 LAEHLEFSELC

-134 LILETPNP
+134 LLLETPNP
-142 ENLRVATLTFYLDAT
+142 ENLRVATLTFYLDVT

-176 SNTFMMRLNSNLSFS
+176 SDTFMMRLNSNLSFS
-191 EDLQNQN
+191 EDLENQN

-210 DYAILGLKNGDEK
+210 DYAVLGLKGGNEK

-229 NAAKSGYSFE
+229 NAAKSGFSFE

-247 SAFENKTQMLEL
+247 SAFENKTQILEL

-271 EALWKES
+271 EALWK
-278 LETKEALWKSSLE
+278 SSLE
-291 IDDLRA
+291 LMESKNQIANL
-297 QNARLHEDLEN
+297 QNENARLHEDLEN

-366 ENLKKALKFGIN
+366 DNLKKALKFGIN
-378 LTERAANSHPKFKK
+378 LTEKTANNNPKFKK

-402 ALRARIFSL
+402 ALRVRIFSL
-411 KGQVRDDIYVSQE
+411 KGQIRDDIYVSQE
-424 GVFEPSVFALRH
+424 GVFEPNVFELKH
-436 SREYERNLELKNL
+436 SKEYEQNLELKNL
-449 KFNEN
+449 EFNEN
-454 FSELT
+454 FSEIT

-476 IVFRLLGKVK
+476 IVFRLLCKVK

-589 DNGCYTPI
+589 DNGCYTPV

-645 EVCKKAKFE
+645 EACKKAKFE

-677 DKKYQ
+677 DKKYRD
-682 SKIRVILNEDLTALD
+682 KIRVILNEDLTALD

-722 EGVHYEKPVISTDF
+722 EGVHYEKPVISTDY

-776 GEKIIKVSEQIL
+776 SEKILKVAEQIL
-788 QNRAPNIEP
+788 QNRAPDIKP

-820 HLKSFKNE
+820 YLKSFKNE

-857 TRAGANLEIYTWSEQ
+857 ARAGADLQIYTWSEQ
-872 KRAKESNLSK
+872 KRADGSNLTQ
-882 ENDEIKV
+882 ENDNIKV
-889 FEIERE
+889 YEIEHE

-918 IDEKLKSDVA
+918 IDEKLKSDVL

-942 ATKQIL
+942 STKQIL

-983 LADNVTLV
+983 LIDNVTLV

-1009 GKFKVGFFG
+1009 GKFRIGFFG

-1050 ANADSEAELQRCR
+1050 ANADGKAELQRCR

-1115 LSVCKNVIVTPSRI
+1115 LSACKNVIVTPSRI

-1144 DWHILEQLEKV
+1144 DWYILEQLEKV
-1155 KNSEID
+1155 KNSEIIRYI
-1161 AKIYDERAKWLSEN
+1161 KE
-1175 SWSSI
+1175 
-1180 AGLYL
+1180 
-1185 RIFRAVATDKNFMR
+1185 KNQ
-1199 HLKNGE
+1199 L

>member
-14 GQRSEI
+14 GHRSEI

-41 AAVDLGCGRGE
+41 AAADLGCGRGE
-52 WLEILKQNGFAVRG
+52 WLEILKQNGFTARG
-66 CDVSEEMIKECEKNA
+66 CDLSEEMIKECEKNA
-81 LEAKKQGA
+81 LEAKNQGA

-134 LILETPNP
+134 VLLETPNP
-142 ENLRVATLTFYLDAT
+142 ENLRVATLNFYLDVT
-157 HVKPIPPMLLE
+157 HIQPIPPMLLE

-176 SNTFMMRLNSNLSFS
+176 NNTFMMRLNSNLSFS
-191 EDLQNQN
+191 EDLENQN

-210 DYAILGLKNGDEK
+210 DYAVLGLKNGDEK
-223 TREAFL
+223 TREVFL

-259 KNDVWKESLETK
+259 KNDVWKD
-271 EALWKES
+271 S

-291 IDDLRA
+291 LMESKNQIANL
-297 QNARLHEDLEN
+297 QNENARLHEDLEN

-449 KFNEN
+449 EFNEN

-563 QRTIE
+563 PRTIE

-589 DNGCYTPI
+589 DNGCYTPV

-604 KMPPEPSVLQENSEQ
+604 KTPPEPSVLQENSEQ

-645 EVCKKAKFE
+645 EACKKAKFE

-677 DKKYQ
+677 DKKYRD
-682 SKIRVILNEDLTALD
+682 KIRVILNEDLTALD

-722 EGVHYEKPVISTDF
+722 EGVHYKKPIISTDY
-736 SGQCEFLDGSCEF
+736 SGQCEFLDDSCEF

-788 QNRAPNIEP
+788 QNRAPDIKP

-810 NALNFISSIS
+810 NTLNFISSIS

-857 TRAGANLEIYTWSEQ
+857 MRAGAKLEIYTWSEQ

-963 EFDRVFVHSIDDLN
+963 EFDRAFVHSIDDLN

-983 LADNVTLV
+983 LTDNVTLV
-991 PHGTQNLAPEQN
+991 PHGTQNLTHEQS
-1003 KRKETD
+1003 KRKEAND
-1009 GKFKVGFFG
+1009 KFTIGFFG

-1040 DAKLIIISPV
+1040 DARLIIISPV

-1115 LSVCKNVIVTPSRI
+1115 LSACKNVIVTPSRI

-1161 AKIYDERAKWLSEN
+1161 AKIYDERAKWLSQN
-1175 SWSSI
+1175 SWGSI

>member
-14 GQRSEI
+14 GHRSEI

-27 EPFLQILKQQDEKP
+27 KPFLQILKQNNENP

-52 WLEILKQNGFAVRG
+52 WLEILKQNGFTARG
-66 CDVSEEMIKECEKNA
+66 CDVSEEMLKECEKNA

-142 ENLRVATLTFYLDAT
+142 ENLRVATLNFYLDAT

-176 SNTFMMRLNSNLSFS
+176 NNTFMMRLNSNLSFS
-191 EDLQNQN
+191 EDLENQN

-210 DYAILGLKNGDEK
+210 DYAVLGLKNGDEK
-223 TREAFL
+223 TKEAFL

-247 SAFENKTQMLEL
+247 STFENKTQMLEL
-259 KNDVWKESLETK
+259 KNDVWKG
-271 EALWKES
+271 S

-291 IDDLRA
+291 LMESKNQIANL
-297 QNARLHEDLEN
+297 QNENARLHEDLEN

-449 KFNEN
+449 EFKEN

-476 IVFRLLGKVK
+476 IVFRLLNKVK

-589 DNGCYTPI
+589 DNGCYTPV

-604 KMPPEPSVLQENSEQ
+604 KTPPEPSVLQENSEQ

-645 EVCKKAKFE
+645 EACKKAKFE

-677 DKKYQ
+677 DKKYRD
-682 SKIRVILNEDLTALD
+682 KIRVILNEDLTALD

-722 EGVHYEKPVISTDF
+722 EGVHYKKPIISTDY
-736 SGQCEFLDGSCEF
+736 SGQCEFLDDSCEF

-788 QNRAPNIEP
+788 QNRAPDIKP

-810 NALNFISSIS
+810 NTLNFISSIS

-857 TRAGANLEIYTWSEQ
+857 MRAGAKLEIYTWSEQ

-963 EFDRVFVHSIDDLN
+963 EFDRAFVHSIDDLN

-983 LADNVTLV
+983 LTDNVTLV
-991 PHGTQNLAPEQN
+991 PHGTQNLTHEQS
-1003 KRKETD
+1003 KRKEAND
-1009 GKFKVGFFG
+1009 KFTIGFFG

-1040 DAKLIIISPV
+1040 DARLIIISPV

-1115 LSVCKNVIVTPSRI
+1115 LSACKNVIVTPSRI

-1161 AKIYDERAKWLSEN
+1161 AKIYDERAKWLSQN
-1175 SWSSI
+1175 SWGSI

>member
-14 GQRSEI
+14 GHRSEI

-27 EPFLQILKQQDEKP
+27 EPFLQILKQNYENP
-41 AAVDLGCGRGE
+41 AAADLGCGRGE
-52 WLEILKQNGFAVRG
+52 WLEILKQNGFTARG
-66 CDVSEEMIKECEKNA
+66 CDLSEEMIKECEKNA
-81 LEAKKQGA
+81 LEAKNQGA

-119 ELIKQARRVLKDGGI
+119 ELIKQAHRVLKDGGI
-134 LILETPNP
+134 LLLETPNP
-142 ENLRVATLTFYLDAT
+142 ENLRVATLNFYLDVT

-176 SNTFMMRLNSNLSFS
+176 NNTFMMRLNSNLSFS
-191 EDLQNQN
+191 EDLENQN

-210 DYAILGLKNGDEK
+210 DYAVLGLKNGDEK

-259 KNDVWKESLETK
+259 KNDVWKGF
-271 EALWKES
+271 

-291 IDDLRA
+291 LMESKNQIANL
-297 QNARLHEDLEN
+297 QNENARLHEDLEN

-476 IVFRLLGKVK
+476 IVFRLLNKVK
-486 NVFVICYHE
+486 NIFVICYHE

-589 DNGCYTPI
+589 DNGCYTPV

-645 EVCKKAKFE
+645 EACKKAKFE

-677 DKKYQ
+677 DKKYR

-722 EGVHYEKPVISTDF
+722 EGVHYEKPVISTDY

-788 QNRAPNIEP
+788 QNRAPDIKP

-852 LTDEL
+852 LTNEL
-857 TRAGANLEIYTWSEQ
+857 VRAGANLEIYTWSEQ
-872 KRAKESNLSK
+872 KRAKKSNLSK

-983 LADNVTLV
+983 LTDNVTLV

-1115 LSVCKNVIVTPSRI
+1115 LSACKNVIVTPSRI

-1175 SWSSI
+1175 SWNSI

>member
-14 GQRSEI
+14 GDKSEI

-27 EPFLQILKQQDEKP
+27 EPFLQILKQNNEKP

-52 WLEILKQNGFAVRG
+52 WLEILKQNGFAARG
-66 CDVSEEMIKECEKNA
+66 CDVSDEMIKECEKND

-108 LVEHLEFSELC
+108 LAEHLEFSELC

-142 ENLRVATLTFYLDAT
+142 ENLRVATLNFYLDVT

-176 SNTFMMRLNSNLSFS
+176 SDTFMMRLNSNLSFS

-210 DYAILGLKNGDEK
+210 DYAVLGLKNGDEK

-229 NAAKSGYSFE
+229 SATKSGFSFE

-247 SAFENKTQMLEL
+247 GAFENKTQMLEL

-271 EALWKES
+271 EALWK
-278 LETKEALWKSSLE
+278 SSLE
-291 IDDLRA
+291 LMESKNQIANL
-297 QNARLHEDLEN
+297 QNENARLHEDLEN

-320 YVLENEAPVIKNDIE
+320 YVLENETPVIKNDIE
-335 QLKIFVAKFKRVA
+335 HLKIFVAKFKRVA

-366 ENLKKALKFGIN
+366 ENLKKVLKFGIN
-378 LTERAANSHPKFKK
+378 LTEKTANNNPKFKK

-436 SREYERNLELKNL
+436 SKEYERNLELKNL
-449 KFNEN
+449 EFNEN

-563 QRTIE
+563 PRTIE

-589 DNGCYTPI
+589 DNGCYTPV

-645 EVCKKAKFE
+645 EACKKAKFE

-677 DKKYQ
+677 DKKYR

-722 EGVHYEKPVISTDF
+722 EGVHYKKPVISTDY
-736 SGQCEFLDGSCEF
+736 SGQCEFLDDSCEF

-820 HLKSFKNE
+820 YLKSFKNE

-857 TRAGANLEIYTWSEQ
+857 ARAGANLQIYTWSEQ
-872 KRAKESNLSK
+872 KRAKEPNLAQ
-882 ENDEIKV
+882 ENGVKV
-889 FEIERE
+889 YEIERE
-895 KLLSGLETDANIIW
+895 KLLSELKTDANIIW

-983 LADNVTLV
+983 LTDNVTLV
-991 PHGTQNLAPEQN
+991 PHGTQNLTHEQS
-1003 KRKETD
+1003 KRKEAND
-1009 GKFKVGFFG
+1009 KFTIGFFG

-1094 DVIVLPYGQT
+1094 DVVVLPYGQT

-1115 LSVCKNVIVTPSRI
+1115 LSACKNVIVTPSRI

-1161 AKIYDERAKWLSEN
+1161 AKIYDERAKWLSQN

>member
-14 GQRSEI
+14 GHRSEI

-27 EPFLQILKQQDEKP
+27 EPFLQILKQNYEKP
-41 AAVDLGCGRGE
+41 AAADLGCGRGE
-52 WLEILKQNGFAVRG
+52 WLEILKQNGFAAHG
-66 CDVSEEMIKECEKNA
+66 CDVSEEMLKECEKNA
-81 LEAKKQGA
+81 LEAKNQGA

-142 ENLRVATLTFYLDAT
+142 ENLRVATLNFYLDAT

-176 SNTFMMRLNSNLSFS
+176 NNTFMMRLNSNLSFS
-191 EDLQNQN
+191 EDLENQN

-210 DYAILGLKNGDEK
+210 DYAVLGLKNGDEK

-259 KNDVWKESLETK
+259 KNDVWKGF
-271 EALWKES
+271 

-291 IDDLRA
+291 LMESKNQIANL
-297 QNARLHEDLEN
+297 QNENARLHEDLEN

-378 LTERAANSHPKFKK
+378 LMEKAANSHPKFKK

-454 FSELT
+454 FSEIT

-476 IVFRLLGKVK
+476 IVFRLLNKVK

-589 DNGCYTPI
+589 DNGCYTPV

-645 EVCKKAKFE
+645 EACKKAKFE

-677 DKKYQ
+677 DKKYR

-722 EGVHYEKPVISTDF
+722 EGVHYEKPIISTDY
-736 SGQCEFLDGSCEF
+736 SGQCEFLDDSCEF

-788 QNRAPNIEP
+788 QNRAPDIKP

-857 TRAGANLEIYTWSEQ
+857 ARAGANLEIYTWSEQ
-872 KRAKESNLSK
+872 KRAKEPNLAQ
-882 ENDEIKV
+882 ENGVKV
-889 FEIERE
+889 HEIERE

-983 LADNVTLV
+983 LTDNVTLV
-991 PHGTQNLAPEQN
+991 PHGTQNLTHEQS
-1003 KRKETD
+1003 KRKEAND
-1009 GKFKVGFFG
+1009 KFTIGFFG

-1077 NTEFLPIE
+1077 NTEFLAIE

-1115 LSVCKNVIVTPSRI
+1115 LSACKNVIVTPSRI

-1161 AKIYDERAKWLSEN
+1161 AKIYDERAKWLSQN

-1180 AGLYL
+1180 VGLYL

>member
-14 GQRSEI
+14 GDKSEI

-27 EPFLQILKQQDEKP
+27 EPFLQILKQNNEKP

-52 WLEILKQNGFAVRG
+52 WLEILKQNGFAARG
-66 CDVSEEMIKECEKNA
+66 CDVSDEMIKECEKNA
-81 LEAKKQGA
+81 LEAKNQGA
-89 IEFLSELEDSSLAL
+89 IEFLSKLEDSSLAL

-108 LVEHLEFSELC
+108 LAEHLEFSELC

-142 ENLRVATLTFYLDAT
+142 ENLRVATLTFYLDVT

-176 SNTFMMRLNSNLSFS
+176 SDTFMMRLNSNLSFS
-191 EDLQNQN
+191 EDLENQN

-210 DYAILGLKNGDEK
+210 DYAVLGLKGGGEK

-229 NAAKSGYSFE
+229 NAAKSGFSFE

-247 SAFENKTQMLEL
+247 SAFENKTQILEL

-271 EALWKES
+271 EALWK
-278 LETKEALWKSSLE
+278 SSLE
-291 IDDLRA
+291 LMESKNQIANL
-297 QNARLHEDLEN
+297 QNENARLHEDLEN

-366 ENLKKALKFGIN
+366 DNLKKALKFGIN
-378 LTERAANSHPKFKK
+378 LTEKTANNNPKFKK

-402 ALRARIFSL
+402 ALRVRIFSL
-411 KGQVRDDIYVSQE
+411 KGQIRDDIYVSQE
-424 GVFEPSVFALRH
+424 GVFEPNVFELKH
-436 SREYERNLELKNL
+436 SKEYEQNLELKNL
-449 KFNEN
+449 EFNEN
-454 FSELT
+454 FSEIT

-476 IVFRLLGKVK
+476 IVFRLLCKVK

-589 DNGCYTPI
+589 DNGCYTPV

-645 EVCKKAKFE
+645 EACKKAKFE

-677 DKKYQ
+677 DKKYR

-722 EGVHYEKPVISTDF
+722 EGVHYEKPIISTDY
-736 SGQCEFLDGSCEF
+736 SGQCEFLDDSCEF

-788 QNRAPNIEP
+788 QNRAPDIKP

-852 LTDEL
+852 LTGEL
-857 TRAGANLEIYTWSEQ
+857 TQAGANLEIYTWSEQ
-872 KRAKESNLSK
+872 KRTKEPNLAQ
-882 ENDEIKV
+882 ENGVKV
-889 FEIERE
+889 HEIERE
-895 KLLSGLETDANIIW
+895 KLLSGLKTDANIIW

-1050 ANADSEAELQRCR
+1050 ANADGEAELQRCR

-1115 LSVCKNVIVTPSRI
+1115 LSACKNVIVTPSRI

-1161 AKIYDERAKWLSEN
+1161 AKIYDERTKWLSQN

-1185 RIFRAVATDKNFMR
+1185 RIFRAVATDKNFMQ

>member
-14 GQRSEI
+14 GHRSEI

-41 AAVDLGCGRGE
+41 AAADLGCGRGE
-52 WLEILKQNGFAVRG
+52 WLEILKQNGFTARG

-81 LEAKKQGA
+81 LEAKNQGA

-119 ELIKQARRVLKDGGI
+119 ELIKQAHRVLKDGGI
-134 LILETPNP
+134 LLLETPNP
-142 ENLRVATLTFYLDAT
+142 ENLRVATLTFYLDVT

-176 SNTFMMRLNSNLSFS
+176 NNTFMMRLNSNLSFS
-191 EDLQNQN
+191 EDLENQN

-210 DYAILGLKNGDEK
+210 DYAVLGLKNGDEK

-259 KNDVWKESLETK
+259 KNDVWKD
-271 EALWKES
+271 S

-291 IDDLRA
+291 LMESKNQIANL
-297 QNARLHEDLEN
+297 QNENARLHEDLEN

-449 KFNEN
+449 EFNEN
-454 FSELT
+454 FSEIT

-476 IVFRLLGKVK
+476 IVFRLLNKVK

-589 DNGCYTPI
+589 DNGCYTPV

-645 EVCKKAKFE
+645 EACKKAKFE

-677 DKKYQ
+677 DKKYR

-722 EGVHYEKPVISTDF
+722 EGVHYEKPVISTDY
-736 SGQCEFLDGSCEF
+736 SGQCEFLDDSCEF

-788 QNRAPNIEP
+788 QNHAPDIKP

-852 LTDEL
+852 LTNEL
-857 TRAGANLEIYTWSEQ
+857 VRAGANLEIYTWSEQ
-872 KRAKESNLSK
+872 KRTKEPNLAQ
-882 ENDEIKV
+882 ENGVKV
-889 FEIERE
+889 YEIERE

-1009 GKFKVGFFG
+1009 GKFRVGFFG

>member
-27 EPFLQILKQQDEKP
+27 ESFLQILKQNNENP
-41 AAVDLGCGRGE
+41 AAADLGCGRGE
-52 WLEILKQNGFAVRG
+52 WLEILKQNGFTARG
-66 CDVSEEMIKECEKNA
+66 CDVSEEMLKECEKNA

-142 ENLRVATLTFYLDAT
+142 ENLRVATLNFYLDAT

-176 SNTFMMRLNSNLSFS
+176 NNTFMMRLNSNLSFS
-191 EDLQNQN
+191 EDLENQN

-210 DYAILGLKNGDEK
+210 DYAILGLKNGDKK
-223 TREAFL
+223 TKEAFL

-247 SAFENKTQMLEL
+247 SAFENKTQMLER
-259 KNDVWKESLETK
+259 KNDVWKG
-271 EALWKES
+271 S

-291 IDDLRA
+291 LMESKNQIVNL
-297 QNARLHEDLEN
+297 QNENARLHEDLEN

-320 YVLENEAPVIKNDIE
+320 YVLENEAPAIKTDIE

-424 GVFEPSVFALRH
+424 GIFEPSVFALRH
-436 SREYERNLELKNL
+436 SKEYERNLELKNL
-449 KFNEN
+449 EFTEN

-589 DNGCYTPI
+589 DNGCYTPV

-604 KMPPEPSVLQENSEQ
+604 KMPPEPSFLQENSEQ

-645 EVCKKAKFE
+645 EACKKAKFE

-677 DKKYQ
+677 DKKYR

-722 EGVHYEKPVISTDF
+722 EGVHYKKPVISTDY
-736 SGQCEFLDGSCEF
+736 SGQCEFLDDSCEF

-788 QNRAPNIEP
+788 QNRAPDIKP

-857 TRAGANLEIYTWSEQ
+857 TQAGANLEIYTWSEQ
-872 KRAKESNLSK
+872 KRADVSNLTQ
-882 ENDEIKV
+882 ENDNIKV
-889 FEIERE
+889 YEIERE

>member
-14 GQRSEI
+14 GHRSEI

-27 EPFLQILKQQDEKP
+27 KPFLQILKQNNENP

-52 WLEILKQNGFAVRG
+52 WLEILKQNGFTARG
-66 CDVSEEMIKECEKNA
+66 CDVSEEMLKECEKNA

-142 ENLRVATLTFYLDAT
+142 ENLRVATLNFYLDAT

-176 SNTFMMRLNSNLSFS
+176 NNTFMMRLNSNLSFS
-191 EDLQNQN
+191 EDLENQN

-210 DYAILGLKNGDEK
+210 DYAVLGLKNGDEK
-223 TREAFL
+223 TKEAFL

-247 SAFENKTQMLEL
+247 STFENKTQMLEL
-259 KNDVWKESLETK
+259 KNDVWKG
-271 EALWKES
+271 S

-291 IDDLRA
+291 LMESKNQIANL
-297 QNARLHEDLEN
+297 QNENARLHEDLEN

-449 KFNEN
+449 EFKEN

-476 IVFRLLGKVK
+476 IVFRLLNKVK

-520 KNAHP
+520 KNAP
-525 KRSDDKVAIYHHYP
+525 AIRTDDKVAIYHHYP

-589 DNGCYTPI
+589 DNGCYTPV

-604 KMPPEPSVLQENSEQ
+604 KTPPEPSVLQENSEQ

-645 EVCKKAKFE
+645 EACKKAKFE

-677 DKKYQ
+677 DKKYRD
-682 SKIRVILNEDLTALD
+682 KIRVILNEDLTALD

-722 EGVHYEKPVISTDF
+722 EGVHYKKPIISTDY
-736 SGQCEFLDGSCEF
+736 SGQCEFLDDSCEF

-788 QNRAPNIEP
+788 QNRAPDIKP

-810 NALNFISSIS
+810 NTLNFISSIS

-857 TRAGANLEIYTWSEQ
+857 MRAGAKLEIYTWSEQ

-963 EFDRVFVHSIDDLN
+963 EFDRAFVHSIDDLN

-983 LADNVTLV
+983 LTDNVTLV

-1050 ANADSEAELQRCR
+1050 ANADGEAELQRCR

-1077 NTEFLPIE
+1077 NTSFLPIE

-1115 LSVCKNVIVTPSRI
+1115 LSACKNVIVTPSRI

-1175 SWSSI
+1175 SWNSI

>member
-14 GQRSEI
+14 GHRSEI

-27 EPFLQILKQQDEKP
+27 EPFLQILKQNYEKP
-41 AAVDLGCGRGE
+41 AAADLGCGRGE
-52 WLEILKQNGFAVRG
+52 WLEILKQNGFAAHG
-66 CDVSEEMIKECEKNA
+66 CDVSEEMLKECEKNA
-81 LEAKKQGA
+81 LEAKNQGA

-142 ENLRVATLTFYLDAT
+142 ENLRVATLNFYLDAT

-176 SNTFMMRLNSNLSFS
+176 NNTFMMRLNSNLSFS
-191 EDLQNQN
+191 EDLENQN

-210 DYAILGLKNGDEK
+210 DYAVLGLKNGDEK

-259 KNDVWKESLETK
+259 KNDVWKGF
-271 EALWKES
+271 

-291 IDDLRA
+291 LMESKNQIANL
-297 QNARLHEDLEN
+297 QNENARLHEDLEN

-378 LTERAANSHPKFKK
+378 LMEKAANSHPKFKK

-454 FSELT
+454 FSEIT

-476 IVFRLLGKVK
+476 IVFRLLNKVK

-589 DNGCYTPI
+589 DNGCYTPV

-645 EVCKKAKFE
+645 EACKKAKFE

-677 DKKYQ
+677 DKKYR

-722 EGVHYEKPVISTDF
+722 EGVHYEKPIISTDY
-736 SGQCEFLDGSCEF
+736 SGQCEFLDDSCEF

-788 QNRAPNIEP
+788 QNRAPDIKP

-857 TRAGANLEIYTWSEQ
+857 VRAGAKLDIYTWSEQ
-872 KRAKESNLSK
+872 KRTKEPNLAQ
-882 ENDEIKV
+882 ENGVKV
-889 FEIERE
+889 YEIERE

>member
-52 WLEILKQNGFAVRG
+52 WLEILKQNGFAARG
-66 CDVSEEMIKECEKNA
+66 CDVSEEMLKECEKNA
-81 LEAKKQGA
+81 LEAKNQGA

-134 LILETPNP
+134 LLLETPNP
-142 ENLRVATLTFYLDAT
+142 ENLRVATLTFYLDVT

-176 SNTFMMRLNSNLSFS
+176 NNTFMMRLNSNLSFS
-191 EDLQNQN
+191 EDLENQN

-210 DYAILGLKNGDEK
+210 DYAVLGLKNGDEK

-259 KNDVWKESLETK
+259 KNDVWKG
-271 EALWKES
+271 S

-291 IDDLRA
+291 LMESKNQIANL
-297 QNARLHEDLEN
+297 QNENARLHEDLEN

-335 QLKIFVAKFKRVA
+335 HLKIFVAKFKRVA

-366 ENLKKALKFGIN
+366 ENLKKTLKFGIN

-402 ALRARIFSL
+402 AIRARIFSL

-589 DNGCYTPI
+589 DNGCYTPV

-645 EVCKKAKFE
+645 EACKKAKFE

-677 DKKYQ
+677 DKKYR

-722 EGVHYEKPVISTDF
+722 EGVHYKKPVISTDY
-736 SGQCEFLDGSCEF
+736 SGQCEFLDDSCEF

-788 QNRAPNIEP
+788 QNRAPDIKP

-857 TRAGANLEIYTWSEQ
+857 AQAGANLEIYTWSEQ

-895 KLLSGLETDANIIW
+895 ELLSGLETDANIIW

-983 LADNVTLV
+983 LDDNVTLV

-1003 KRKETD
+1003 KHKERD
-1009 GKFKVGFFG
+1009 GKFRIGFFG

-1050 ANADSEAELQRCR
+1050 ANADSEVELQRCR

-1115 LSVCKNVIVTPSRI
+1115 LSACKNVIVTPSRI

-1135 VTIKTDGFN
+1135 VTIKMDGFN

>member
-52 WLEILKQNGFAVRG
+52 WLEILKQNGFAARG

-142 ENLRVATLTFYLDAT
+142 ENLRVATLNFYLDAT

-176 SNTFMMRLNSNLSFS
+176 NNTFMMRLNSNLNFS
-191 EDLQNQN
+191 EDLENQN

-210 DYAILGLKNGDEK
+210 DYAVLGLKNGDEK

-247 SAFENKTQMLEL
+247 GAFENKTQMLEL
-259 KNDVWKESLETK
+259 KNDVWKG
-271 EALWKES
+271 S

-291 IDDLRA
+291 LMESKNQIANL
-297 QNARLHEDLEN
+297 QNENARLHEDLEN

-335 QLKIFVAKFKRVA
+335 HLKIFVAKFKRVA

-449 KFNEN
+449 EFNEN

-563 QRTIE
+563 PRTIE
-568 ILNSKYKGI
+568 ILNAKYKGI

-645 EVCKKAKFE
+645 EACKKAKFE

-677 DKKYQ
+677 DKKYR

-722 EGVHYEKPVISTDF
+722 EGVHYEKPIISTDY
-736 SGQCEFLDGSCEF
+736 SGQCEFLDDSCEF

-788 QNRAPNIEP
+788 QNHAPDIKP

-872 KRAKESNLSK
+872 KRTKEPNLAQ
-882 ENDEIKV
+882 ENGVKV
-889 FEIERE
+889 YEIERE

-918 IDEKLKSDVA
+918 IDEKLKSDAA
-928 ALKSQG
+928 ALKSHG

>member
-52 WLEILKQNGFAVRG
+52 WLEILKQNGFAARG
-66 CDVSEEMIKECEKNA
+66 CDVSEEMLKECEKNA
-81 LEAKKQGA
+81 LEAKNQGA

-134 LILETPNP
+134 LLLETPNP
-142 ENLRVATLTFYLDAT
+142 ENLRVATLTFYLDVT

-176 SNTFMMRLNSNLSFS
+176 NNTFMMRLNSNLSFS
-191 EDLQNQN
+191 EDLENQN

-210 DYAILGLKNGDEK
+210 DYAVLGLKNGDEK

-259 KNDVWKESLETK
+259 KNDVWKG
-271 EALWKES
+271 S

-291 IDDLRA
+291 LMESKNQIANL
-297 QNARLHEDLEN
+297 QNENARLHEDLEN

-335 QLKIFVAKFKRVA
+335 HLKIFVAKFKRVA

-366 ENLKKALKFGIN
+366 ENLKKTLKFGIN

-402 ALRARIFSL
+402 AIRARIFSL

-589 DNGCYTPI
+589 DNGCYTPV

-645 EVCKKAKFE
+645 EACKKAKFE

-677 DKKYQ
+677 DKKYR

-722 EGVHYEKPVISTDF
+722 EGVHYEKPVISTDY
-736 SGQCEFLDGSCEF
+736 SGQCEFLDDSCEF
-749 IGYKFAPAVTHFN
+749 VGYKFAPAVTHFN

-788 QNRAPNIEP
+788 QNRAPDIKP

-820 HLKSFKNE
+820 HLKSFKNK

-852 LTDEL
+852 LTNEL
-857 TRAGANLEIYTWSEQ
+857 VRAGANLEIYTWSEQ
-872 KRAKESNLSK
+872 KRTKEPNLAQ
-882 ENDEIKV
+882 ENGVKV
-889 FEIERE
+889 YEIERE

-1009 GKFKVGFFG
+1009 GKFRVGFFG

-1077 NTEFLPIE
+1077 STEFLPIE

>member
-176 SNTFMMRLNSNLSFS
+176 NNTFMMRLNSNLSFS

-563 QRTIE
+563 PRTIE

-589 DNGCYTPI
+589 DNGCYTPV

-645 EVCKKAKFE
+645 EACKKAKFE

-677 DKKYQ
+677 DKKYR

-722 EGVHYEKPVISTDF
+722 EGVHYEKPVISTDY
-736 SGQCEFLDGSCEF
+736 SGQCEFLDDSCEF

-788 QNRAPNIEP
+788 QNRTPNIEP

-872 KRAKESNLSK
+872 KRAKKSNLSK

-918 IDEKLKSDVA
+918 IDEKLKSDIA

-1115 LSVCKNVIVTPSRI
+1115 LSACKNVIVTPSRI

>member
-1 MDKFYKSFEDKFR
+1 M
-14 GQRSEI
+14 
-20 KKRLLAY
+20 
-27 EPFLQILKQQDEKP
+27 
-41 AAVDLGCGRGE
+41 
-52 WLEILKQNGFAVRG
+52 
-66 CDVSEEMIKECEKNA
+66 
-81 LEAKKQGA
+81 
-89 IEFLSELEDSSLAL
+89 
-103 VSAFQ
+103 
-108 LVEHLEFSELC
+108 
-119 ELIKQARRVLKDGGI
+119 
-134 LILETPNP
+134 
-142 ENLRVATLTFYLDAT
+142 
-157 HVKPIPPMLLE
+157 
-168 YLCEFEGF
+168 
-176 SNTFMMRLNSNLSFS
+176 
-191 EDLQNQN
+191 
-198 VTLRDVLSSVGL
+198 
-210 DYAILGLKNGDEK
+210 
-223 TREAFL
+223 
-229 NAAKSGYSFE
+229 
-239 ELADRFDV
+239 
-247 SAFENKTQMLEL
+247 
-259 KNDVWKESLETK
+259 
-271 EALWKES
+271 
-278 LETKEALWKSSLE
+278 
-291 IDDLRA
+291 
-297 QNARLHEDLEN
+297 
-308 LLGKYLALNHKV
+308 
-320 YVLENEAPVIKNDIE
+320 
-335 QLKIFVAKFKRVA
+335 
-348 KPLIWV
+348 
-354 YKFLRFCKNLAK
+354 
-366 ENLKKALKFGIN
+366 
-378 LTERAANSHPKFKK
+378 
-392 NLKIFLNKFP
+392 
-402 ALRARIFSL
+402 
-411 KGQVRDDIYVSQE
+411 
-424 GVFEPSVFALRH
+424 
-436 SREYERNLELKNL
+436 
-449 KFNEN
+449 
-454 FSELT
+454 
-459 VIGSIS
+459 
-465 GHYSLAAINRN
+465 
-476 IVFRLLGKVK
+476 
-486 NVFVICYHE
+486 
-495 NYFDKIEDIAI
+495 
-506 TKDEYETLRSIVPD
+506 
-520 KNAHP
+520 
-525 KRSDDKVAIYHHYP
+525 
-539 LIEDV
+539 
-544 REGYGF
+544 
-550 EIAVF
+550 
-555 FWEESRIP
+555 
-563 QRTIE
+563 
-568 ILNSKYKGI
+568 
-577 LVSTFFIKKILI
+577 
-589 DNGCYTPI
+589 
-597 KVADIPL
+597 
-604 KMPPEPSVLQENSEQ
+604 
-619 KREIKLFHISS
+619 
-630 CLPRKGADVLLRAFN
+630 
-645 EVCKKAKFE
+645 
-654 LSLTIKSF
+654 
-662 PNPHNSVTE
+662 
-671 QIELLV
+671 
-677 DKKYQ
+677 
-682 SKIRVILNEDLTALD
+682 ILNEDLTALD

-722 EGVHYEKPVISTDF
+722 EGVHYKKPIISTDY
-736 SGQCEFLDGSCEF
+736 SGQCEFLDDSCEF

-788 QNRAPNIEP
+788 QNRAPDIKP

-810 NALNFISSIS
+810 NTLNFISSIS

-857 TRAGANLEIYTWSEQ
+857 MRAGAKLEIYTWSEQ

-963 EFDRVFVHSIDDLN
+963 EFDRAFVHSIDDLN

-983 LADNVTLV
+983 LTDNVTLV
-991 PHGTQNLAPEQN
+991 PHGTQNLTHEQS
-1003 KRKETD
+1003 KRKEAND
-1009 GKFKVGFFG
+1009 KFTIGFFG

-1040 DAKLIIISPV
+1040 DARLIIISPV

-1115 LSVCKNVIVTPSRI
+1115 LSACKNVIVTPSRI

-1161 AKIYDERAKWLSEN
+1161 AKIYDERAKWLSQN
-1175 SWSSI
+1175 SWGSI

>member
-52 WLEILKQNGFAVRG
+52 WLEILKQNGFAARG

-142 ENLRVATLTFYLDAT
+142 ENLRVATLNFYLDAT

-176 SNTFMMRLNSNLSFS
+176 NNTFMMRLNSNLNFS
-191 EDLQNQN
+191 EDLENQN

-210 DYAILGLKNGDEK
+210 DYAVLGLKNGDEK
-223 TREAFL
+223 THEAFL

-239 ELADRFDV
+239 ELVDRFDV

-259 KNDVWKESLETK
+259 KNDVWKD
-271 EALWKES
+271 S

-291 IDDLRA
+291 LMESKNQIANL
-297 QNARLHEDLEN
+297 QNENARLHEDLEN

-449 KFNEN
+449 EFNEN

-563 QRTIE
+563 PRTIE
-568 ILNSKYKGI
+568 ILNAKYKGI

-589 DNGCYTPI
+589 DNGCYTPV

-645 EVCKKAKFE
+645 EACKKAKFE

-677 DKKYQ
+677 DKKYR

-722 EGVHYEKPVISTDF
+722 EGVHYEKPIISTDY
-736 SGQCEFLDGSCEF
+736 SGQCEFLDDSCEF

-788 QNRAPNIEP
+788 QNHAPDIKP

-872 KRAKESNLSK
+872 KRTKEPNLAQ
-882 ENDEIKV
+882 ENGVKV
-889 FEIERE
+889 YEIERE

-918 IDEKLKSDVA
+918 IDEKLKSDAA
-928 ALKSQG
+928 ALKSHG

>member
-14 GQRSEI
+14 GHRSEI

-52 WLEILKQNGFAVRG
+52 WLEILKQNGFTARG
-66 CDVSEEMIKECEKNA
+66 CDLSEEMIKECEKNA
-81 LEAKKQGA
+81 LEAKNQGA

-119 ELIKQARRVLKDGGI
+119 ELIKQAHRVLKDGGI
-134 LILETPNP
+134 LLLETPNP
-142 ENLRVATLTFYLDAT
+142 ENLRVATLNFYLDVT

-176 SNTFMMRLNSNLSFS
+176 NNTFMMRLNSNLSFS
-191 EDLQNQN
+191 EDLENQN

-210 DYAILGLKNGDEK
+210 DYAVLGLKNGDEK

-259 KNDVWKESLETK
+259 KNDVWKGF
-271 EALWKES
+271 

-291 IDDLRA
+291 LMESKNQIANL
-297 QNARLHEDLEN
+297 QNENARLHEDLEN

-402 ALRARIFSL
+402 AIRARIFSL

-563 QRTIE
+563 PRTIE

-589 DNGCYTPI
+589 DNGCYKPV

-645 EVCKKAKFE
+645 EACKKAKFE

-677 DKKYQ
+677 DKKYR

-722 EGVHYEKPVISTDF
+722 EGVHYEKPVISTDY
-736 SGQCEFLDGSCEF
+736 SGQCEFLDDSCEF

-788 QNRAPNIEP
+788 QNRAPDIKP

-852 LTDEL
+852 LTNEL
-857 TRAGANLEIYTWSEQ
+857 VRAGANLEIYTWSEQ
-872 KRAKESNLSK
+872 KRTKEPNLAQ
-882 ENDEIKV
+882 ENGVKV
-889 FEIERE
+889 YEIERE

-1085 EVNKKLSDC
+1085 EVNKKLSD
-1094 DVIVLPYGQT
+1094 
-1104 DEGASGAARIA
+1104 
-1115 LSVCKNVIVTPSRI
+1115 
-1129 FSEMKN
+1129 
-1135 VTIKTDGFN
+1135 
-1144 DWHILEQLEKV
+1144 
-1155 KNSEID
+1155 
-1161 AKIYDERAKWLSEN
+1161 
-1175 SWSSI
+1175 
-1180 AGLYL
+1180 
-1185 RIFRAVATDKNFMR
+1185 
-1199 HLKNGE
+1199 